1 MRTVEEHARVIADLL
16 VPTVVE
22 ATTLTNAPGLV
33 LGADLVAPLDL
44 PPFANSAMDGYAVRA
59 ADVRTVPVTLPVA
72 QDIPAGR
79 TDVGPLE
86 PGTAARIMTGA
97 PLPPGAD
104 VIVQVERTDGGD
116 RRVRIDSA
124 PAPGTHIRTVGE
136 DVRRGDVVL
145 PAGTVIGAAQIGVAA
160 ALGYAELPLRRP
172 LRALVLS
179 TGTELVAP
187 GRPLAPGQIYESN
200 APMLAAALTAIH
212 ADATI
217 EHFVAD
223 DVEAL
228 RAVLDNAGTDGDE
241 GMDLI
246 ITTGGVSAGAY
257 EVVKDALTGQGVEF
271 AKVAMQPGMPQGA
284 GRYRGV
290 PLVTLPGNP
299 VSSYVSFE
307 VFLRPAIRAA
317 MGHPDVTRPAVS
329 APLSAPLDSPAG
341 KRQFRRG
348 HLNTVDG
355 TVAAWGG
362 PGSHLLAWLSGADC
376 MLVVPE
382 DVTHLDPGDPVEV
395 WLLG

>member
-1 MRTVEEHARVIADLL
+1 MRSVEEHARAIADLL
-16 VPTVVE
+16 SSTEVG
-22 ATTLTNAPGLV
+22 ATTLTRAQGLV
-33 LGADLVAPLDL
+33 LGTDLLAPLDL

-59 ADVRTVPVTLPVA
+59 ADVQALPTVLPVS

-79 TDVGPLE
+79 TDVAPLQ
-86 PGTAARIMTGA
+86 PGSAARIMTGA

-104 VIVQVERTDGGD
+104 LIVQVERTDGGD
-116 RRVRIDSA
+116 RQVRIDSA
-124 PAPGTHIRTVGE
+124 PAPGTHIRAIGE
-136 DVRRGDVVL
+136 DVHRGDVVL
-145 PAGTVIGAAQIGVAA
+145 AAGTVIGAPQIGVAA

-172 LRALVLS
+172 LRTMVLS

-187 GRPLAPGQIYESN
+187 GNPLEPGQIYESN

-212 ADATI
+212 AEATI

-223 DVEAL
+223 DVNAL
-228 RAVLDNAGTDGDE
+228 RAGLDKAATGGHE
-241 GMDLI
+241 AVDLI
-246 ITTGGVSAGAY
+246 ITSGGVSAGAY
-257 EVVKDALTGQGVEF
+257 EVVKDALTGQGIEF

-284 GRYRGV
+284 GRYRGI
-290 PLVTLPGNP
+290 PMVTLPGNP

-317 MGHPDVTRPAVS
+317 MGHPDVTRPTVS

-362 PGSHLLAWLSGADC
+362 PGSHLLAWLAGADC

-382 DVTHLDPGDPVEV
+382 DVTHLDAGEPVEV

>member
-1 MRTVEEHARVIADLL
+1 MMTMRTVEQHAVVIAELL
-16 VPTVVE
+16 QSTPVE
-22 ATTLTNAPGLV
+22 ATTLTAAPGLV
-33 LGADLVAPLDL
+33 LGTDLLAPLDL

-59 ADVRTVPVTLPVA
+59 ADVRSVPVILPVS

-79 TDVGPLE
+79 TDVAPLE
-86 PGTAARIMTGA
+86 SGTAARIMTGA
-97 PLPPGAD
+97 PLPPGAE
-104 VIVQVERTDGGD
+104 VIVQVERTDGGAD
-116 RRVRIDSA
+116 RVRIDSA
-124 PAPGTHIRTVGE
+124 PRPGVHIRTVGE

-145 PAGTVIGAAQIGVAA
+145 PAGTVIGAPQIGVAA
-160 ALGYAELPLRRP
+160 ALGYDRLPLRRP
-172 LRALVLS
+172 MRVLVMS

-187 GRPLAPGQIYESN
+187 GSPLEPGQIYESN
-200 APMLAAALTAIH
+200 APMLAAALAAIR
-212 ADATI
+212 ADAGI

-223 DVEAL
+223 DVDAL
-228 RAVLDNAGTDGDE
+228 RAGLDRAATGV
-241 GMDLI
+241 DLI

-257 EVVKDALTGQGVEF
+257 EVVKDALTGRGVEF

-290 PLVTLPGNP
+290 PMVTLPGNP

-317 MGHPDVTRPAVS
+317 MGHPDVTRPTVR

-348 HLNTVDG
+348 HVNTVEG

-362 PGSHLLAWLSGADC
+362 PGSHLLAWLAGADSI
-376 MLVVPE
+376 LVIPE
-382 DVTHLDPGDPVEV
+382 DVTHLDPGDEVEV